1 MTASHIGSY
10 RIVREIGRGA
20 MGVVLEARDEQDAVV
35 ALKLLSLPTAL
46 PEAESEALQARFLR
60 EGRALSAVNHP
71 NVVQVYQAGEAEG
84 HFFLAM
90 EFLDGESL
98 RQLLARSGPLS
109 PERVTEIGVQLLHA
123 LDAVHQAGIIHRDV
137 KPENVVVLRS
147 GEVKLTDFGVV
158 WMQNEATLTRT
169 GGMLGSPAY
178 MSPEQILARPLDPRS
193 DQFSAAAALYQL
205 LTDRLPFPGAG
216 LMELAQKV
224 VHGEPDPLPD
234 HIPVSLRAAIGRGLR
249 KSPEE
254 RFASAAEFAA
264 ALVCSPEEA
273 TLLLPP
279 SIQGVA
285 TLPAVATVPASP
297 DPELTVMAAG
307 ARCHRHRGR
316 SAIAHCRA
324 CGKGVCQQCTR
335 QERAP
340 YYCLIHAPITLF
352 GVSLVRIEVALAL
365 VLFLLLLLGFGPLGY
380 AIFNR

>member
-1 MTASHIGSY
+1 MTASQIGSY
-10 RIVREIGRGA
+10 RIVREVGRGA
-20 MGVVLEARDEQDAVV
+20 MGVVLEARDEQDAAV

-46 PEAESEALQARFLR
+46 PEAETASLQARFLR
-60 EGRALSAVNHP
+60 EGRALSAVSHP
-71 NVVQVYQAGEAEG
+71 NVVRVFQAGEAEG

-98 RQLLARSGPLS
+98 RQLLARSGPLA
-109 PERVTEIGVQLLHA
+109 PERVIEIGVQLLQA
-123 LDAVHQAGIIHRDV
+123 LEAVHQAGIIHRDV

-178 MSPEQILARPLDPRS
+178 MSPEQILARPIDPRS

-234 HIPVSLRAAIGRGLR
+234 HIPGALRFAIGKALR

-254 RFASAAEFAA
+254 RFATASEFATALQATASDALTWPPAPA
-264 ALVCSPEEA
+264 AAPAAPV
-273 TLLLPP
+273 TLL
-279 SIQGVA
+279 
-285 TLPAVATVPASP
+285 
-297 DPELTVMAAG
+297 PELTMVDLG
-307 ARCHRHRGR
+307 SRCNRHKGR
-316 SAIAHCRA
+316 PAIAQCAA
-324 CGKGVCQQCTR
+324 CGKGVCRQCTR
-335 QERAP
+335 QEESP
-340 YYCLIHAPITLF
+340 FYCMVHAPVTLF
-352 GVSLVRIEVALAL
+352 GVSLVRLEVALVL
-365 VLFLLLLLGFGPLGY
+365 LLFLLLLFGVGPLGR
-380 AIFNR
+380 AIFQH